1 VSLFASAAFA
11 EVRTMTC
18 NAETNQAAT
27 CQCCHHEMMLVRS
40 IPKLGVLPELRI
52 FFCPA
57 CGEVESQEAISGA
70 A

>member
-1 VSLFASAAFA
+1 
-11 EVRTMTC
+11 MTC